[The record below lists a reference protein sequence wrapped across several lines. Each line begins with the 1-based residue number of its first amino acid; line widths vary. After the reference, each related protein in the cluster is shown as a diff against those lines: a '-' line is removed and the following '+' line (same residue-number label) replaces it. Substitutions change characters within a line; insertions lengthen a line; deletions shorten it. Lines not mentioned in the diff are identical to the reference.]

1 MIGRVVLAALL
12 AGIAAGLIMGV
23 IQHVRLTPLILAAER
38 FEAQPPVAPH
48 DHGEG
53 HDHEH
58 DHGGW
63 HPADGWQRSLAT
75 TITAAMTGAAFA
87 AVLAGISL
95 ISGIPITRGNG
106 MVWGLCGFLAVTLA
120 PAAGLPPELPG
131 MAAGDLTARQIWWV
145 ATAALTAA
153 GIFLIASR
161 REAWAMAL
169 ALVLIA
175 IPHVV
180 GAPAAVHT
188 ESNVPAELAARFA
201 ANAIAANAVFWLLI
215 GLFLSLA
222 LGRAAGDIYE
232 R

>member
-23 IQHVRLTPLILAAER
+23 IQHVRLTPLILEAER
-38 FEAQPPVAPH
+38 FEAQQAVAAH
-48 DHGEG
+48 GYSHGE
-53 HDHEH
+53 DY

-63 HPADGWQRSLAT
+63 HPADGWQRNLVTALT
-75 TITAAMTGAAFA
+75 TVMAGAAFA

-95 ISGIPITRGNG
+95 LSGMAITRHNG

-131 MAAGDLTARQIWWV
+131 MTAGDLSPRQFWWV
-145 ATAALTAA
+145 GTAALTAA

-161 REAWAMAL
+161 REAWAVAVAV
-169 ALVLIA
+169 ALVAL
-175 IPHVV
+175 PHVV
-180 GAPAAVHT
+180 GAPMATGA
-188 ESNVPAELAARFA
+188 ESHVPAELAARFA

-215 GLFLSLA
+215 GQFVAIALSLA
-222 LGRAAGDIYE
+222 AKDIYKS
-232 R
+232 